1 MKHFIDLGAGWF
13 LYDNDDDWERLS
25 IVCDTTAPHPTH
37 HFGPTAW
44 GGGDGPVSGL
54 IILEAEPVIQ
64 GHWDQ
69 FSLDEW
75 KWYSHDGQVFD
86 TPPARWPRRIVVKD
100 SASGALLK
108 SLEGRVVSSEAELA
122 ELMRDI
128 TAGQQQ
134 RVLPIASASGRLEAA
149 KLMYPH
155 IFGE

>member
-1 MKHFIDLGAGWF
+1 MKYFIDLGAGWF
-13 LYDNDDDWERLS
+13 LYDNEDDWERLS
-25 IVCDTTAPHPTH
+25 IVCDTTALQPTQ

-54 IILEAEPVIQ
+54 IILEAEPLIQ

-69 FSLDEW
+69 VGPEEW
-75 KWYSHDGQVFD
+75 KWFSNDGQEFD
-86 TPPARWPRRIVVKD
+86 APPDSWPRRIVVKD
-100 SASGALLK
+100 SVSGSLLS
-108 SLEGRVVSSEAELA
+108 SLEGRLVSSEAELA
-122 ELMRDI
+122 ELVRNI
-128 TAGQQQ
+128 TSGQQQ